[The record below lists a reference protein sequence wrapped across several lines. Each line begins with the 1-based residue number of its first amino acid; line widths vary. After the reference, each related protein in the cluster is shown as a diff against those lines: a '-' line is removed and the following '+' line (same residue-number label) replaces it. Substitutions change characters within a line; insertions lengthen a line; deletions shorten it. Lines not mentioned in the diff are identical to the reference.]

1 MIVRIVEGTVTRELR
16 REVLRPNW
24 APGTPMHGD
33 GEPDVLHLAVE
44 IDGSLVGAC
53 ALFPRPYP
61 RRPADL
67 PAWQLR
73 GMATAPQYRRRG
85 VGTGLIAA
93 VIGTLEARGA
103 RLLWCEARVSAIGF
117 YAGLD
122 FVGEGEL
129 YTQAE
134 TGIEHRLMY
143 RELFGQSEASTSQG
157 QQNA

>member
-1 MIVRIVEGTVTRELR
+1 VIVRVVEGAATSELR

-33 GEPDVLHLAVE
+33 DQPEVLHLAVE

-53 ALFPRPYP
+53 ALFPCPYP
-61 RRPADL
+61 RRPTDL
-67 PAWQLR
+67 RAWQLR
-73 GMATAPQYRRRG
+73 GMATAPRYRGGG
-85 VGTGLIAA
+85 VGTRLVAA
-93 VIGTLEARGA
+93 AIGTLEARGA
-103 RLLWCEARVSAIGF
+103 HLLWCEARASAIGF
-117 YAGLD
+117 YAGLN

-143 RELFGQSEASTSQG
+143 RELFGLSESSISQG
-157 QQNA
+157 Q